1 MKITIEQ
8 LKKLIKESIAQI
20 NYPPGRFE
28 PSTGDF
34 VDSEELY
41 YDGFPD
47 GVEES
52 EDDGLP
58 QEVVDEIVAEGI
70 MLKSLNVFE
79 QFELDYELI
88 KESIAEAK
96 YKGREVKL
104 GKPMKGDV
112 KKYKVYV
119 KDPKTGNVKKVEF
132 GDPNMEIRRD
142 NPKARKSFR
151 ARHGCGTPRA
161 SNRTKA
167 AYWSCRMWSKKP
179 VSKILKGK

>member
-1 MKITIEQ
+1 MKISISE
-8 LKKLIKESIAQI
+8 LKQLIKESISQI
-20 NYPPGRFE
+20 NYPPGQYE
-28 PSTGDF
+28 PTTGDE
-34 VDSEELY
+34 VDNPDELY

-47 GVEES
+47 GIEEEDLPEEVTEQIVVE
-52 EDDGLP
+52 
-58 QEVVDEIVAEGI
+58 AI
-70 MLKSLNVFE
+70 MLQSLNVFE
-79 QFELDYELI
+79 QFELDYESI
-88 KESIAEAK
+88 KESITEAK

-104 GKPMKGDV
+104 GKPTKGDV

-119 KDPKTGNVKKVEF
+119 KDPKTGNIKKVEF

-167 AYWSCRMWSKKP
+167 AYWACRLWSRKP